1 MTETPPPALTA
12 AASDWA
18 EPDWA
23 QAAEARML
31 DAACDLAVE
40 GARWDK
46 AMAARA
52 AATAG
57 LSPAD
62 AALLLPQGPRDLAAL
77 LWRRHDAQ
85 ALAALSLIDPAAL
98 KVRERIRTAVLA
110 RLDAALPDRA
120 AVQSAGLYLARP
132 DPAALAL
139 QLGWAT
145 ADGLW
150 RWAGDTATDEN
161 HYSKRALLC
170 AILLSTMTVRLA
182 RGEDAA
188 ARHLD
193 ARIANVMAFE
203 TLKARLPPLQDGLTV
218 LAANLGR
225 LRYRR

>member
-1 MTETPPPALTA
+1 MTETPPPDFDVAPTFPA
-12 AASDWA
+12 PDWA
-18 EPDWA
+18 EA
-23 QAAEARML
+23 TEAAVL
-31 DAACDLAVE
+31 DAACALAVE
-40 GARWDK
+40 GARWDR
-46 AMAARA
+46 AMAARGA
-52 AATAG
+52 ASAS

-77 LWRRHDAQ
+77 LWRRHDTQ
-85 ALAALSLIDPAAL
+85 ALAALSRTDPASL

-110 RLDAALPDRA
+110 RLDTALADRV
-120 AVQSAGLYLARP
+120 AVQSASLYLARP
-132 DPAALAL
+132 DQAALAL

-170 AILLSTMTVRLA
+170 AILLSTLAVRLA

-193 ARIANVMAFE
+193 ARIGNVLSFE